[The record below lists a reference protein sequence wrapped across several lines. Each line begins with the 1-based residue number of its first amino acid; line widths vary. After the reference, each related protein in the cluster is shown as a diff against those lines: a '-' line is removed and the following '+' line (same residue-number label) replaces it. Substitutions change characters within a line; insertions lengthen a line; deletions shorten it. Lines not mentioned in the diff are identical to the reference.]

1 MPGKNIPWLKEHY
14 FSAPERRIRLKAGE
28 KLLVPGQKNHRLFL
42 VIQGKLRGFIQNEQ
56 GQRFEIFLSGPDKLI
71 GAYSFFSEKHE
82 SYSIVEAIEPT
93 EVAYIEG
100 KDLEERDYLEFA
112 QHLLPAVVA
121 EIYHRQLEAHRMSI
135 QAQEVT
141 VRLHEAEKLA
151 VLGQMAAGLAH
162 ELNNAVG
169 VIQKSSEFLT
179 ERVTEILRK
188 KDSHRRARFFQK
200 ALEEGQ
206 SLSSSEIRKRRR
218 ELEEKYGMKPSLARQ
233 LAKIRVTD
241 EQIAEYWD
249 DLEYHAQRVIYYF
262 ETGLALHDLRL
273 AARNASNT
281 VASVRE
287 LGASGRVELSATDI
301 NDTIRQAVSLLKD
314 KLQGIQIELNL
325 KEVPKLYANENDWI
339 EVWTNLIKNAIEAM
353 RSASTAHPQVQVESV
368 LLGDEI
374 RVRVQDNGPGIPRE
388 MQEKVFQPNVT
399 TKKQGLTF
407 GLGLGLSIVRR
418 IVQNYNGTI
427 RLESEPGKTEFYVV
441 IPIA

>member
-1 MPGKNIPWLKEHY
+1 
-14 FSAPERRIRLKAGE
+14 
-28 KLLVPGQKNHRLFL
+28 
-42 VIQGKLRGFIQNEQ
+42 
-56 GQRFEIFLSGPDKLI
+56 
-71 GAYSFFSEKHE
+71 
-82 SYSIVEAIEPT
+82 
-93 EVAYIEG
+93 
-100 KDLEERDYLEFA
+100 
-112 QHLLPAVVA
+112 
-121 EIYHRQLEAHRMSI
+121 
-135 QAQEVT
+135 
-141 VRLHEAEKLA
+141 
-151 VLGQMAAGLAH
+151 MAAGLAH

-179 ERVTEILRK
+179 ERITEILRK
-188 KDSHRRARFFQK
+188 KDSNRRARFFQK

-233 LAKIRVTD
+233 LAKMRVTD

-301 NDTIRQAVSLLKD
+301 NETIRQAVSLLKD
-314 KLQGIQIELNL
+314 KLADIQIELNL
-325 KEVPKLYANENDWI
+325 KEVPNLYANENDWI

-353 RSASTAHPQVQVESV
+353 RSTHTERPEILVDSV

-374 RVRVQDNGPGIPRE
+374 RVSIQDNGPGIPRE
-388 MQEKVFQPNVT
+388 MQGKVFQPNVT

-427 RLESEPGKTEFYVV
+427 RLESEPGKTVFYVV